1 MIIGNQQSHGTAGI
15 QAGGND
21 RAEQKKHQVLIRP
34 NAVPHIL
41 QCVFLV
47 FLRINI
53 GKGRVMLLDALA
65 HGEHHKEENHG
76 GNQSNIPDADPH
88 IFTDGD
94 GPQHSGANGRQRIEN
109 RLGL

>member
-1 MIIGNQQSHGTAGI
+1 
-15 QAGGND
+15 
-21 RAEQKKHQVLIRP
+21 
-34 NAVPHIL
+34 
-41 QCVFLV
+41 
-47 FLRINI
+47 
-53 GKGRVMLLDALA
+53 MLLDALA